1 MPIVT
6 NSHPARKRDIQ
17 GEMLSSMGQN
27 QSFSILDAWQGF
39 KDENILWMGGSK
51 LVDLALNRN
60 QFPPEEGYNVW
71 QDPRLAEF
79 GNDLSFFSN
88 SQSRAETDFIATKI
102 RNSQAADYNSPWYWL
117 GRTAGFVTDPTSLM
131 LFAKATRGAVSSAK
145 VFGTLT
151 TAEEI
156 AKQNLDPARPDEFVP
171 WTIGL
176 GYGVPAIMN
185 GFRTGKMPQS
195 VKNNVKKM
203 DEIFFQPKNLSKAGF
218 EEGKLIDPNKVVPPS
233 SGGAA
238 ANPLAPKQLSY
249 NQSKEAEQIFKTYLK
264 KFGEDGPWTP
274 IFRTLQSSSLRARE
288 MITELLDIPLLQ
300 NKNMKQ
306 GDFKATAPGGSIETN
321 RRILEKDVI
330 VAQKEIENLY
340 LKYLHRLGINAPR
353 TKVGM
358 NFINRLTP
366 GKYSLREFAKEISKA
381 RINHGKHDI
390 PEIAEAAR
398 VTQDLVYEP
407 FLKMMNAAG
416 VRLEPIEREMFFW
429 ESILHSM
436 KRKNQTM
443 REFTSELYGTSTW
456 NIKQI
461 ENRLIKLKERLEAVK
476 QNSGVKNYVNRIY
489 IRPVIEKNKE
499 LFKEILRNSFI
510 RNKQHGM
517 LTRLNQIVE
526 DLANDFP
533 FVRYERAMTDA
544 DRFAFNNPRYARATR
559 AREVW
564 LDDIAQLELMGKNT
578 QGIEFIVTDMFYL
591 MKSYYRQV
599 APDILLAQKYGD
611 ANGLGWR
618 TTAGQAGYAD
628 GLKQIEFEYAKRI
641 EAVSRKREAP
651 IISKE
656 TKIAAKDVDPSDVYW
671 MKNWEGNPQTGKAY
685 KVVAYRGITKTPFK
699 GPIDLS
705 GKRGRYW
712 AHSVEQASA
721 YSDNVIKAELN
732 LINPLVIKS
741 DKDFLN
747 LVKKATGDTAV
758 EGVDDAAKADLI
770 VLRNLRRSN
779 EKIPEF
785 LKKEGHDALIIDLKA
800 GSKVSQID
808 QNQIVVF
815 EGFAKK
821 PSNTLASKLKAER
834 NKVLMDIQDA
844 IELIRGTYGVPK
856 DPTRWWS
863 RGMRMSKH
871 WNALSMLTGFF
882 SALPDPVRIIMTN
895 GIKRT
900 FNKEIEMYA
909 QGLKGRIFHLGK
921 KEGNATAEALDMTT
935 GHRAMLF
942 SDIGDMFALG
952 SKIETNIGRA
962 SMFNF
967 MYVNMM
973 SRWTEY
979 WKSVGSTI
987 IGGRILEDSIAWS
1000 KNAKGLKD
1008 KWKSA
1013 LANSGIDE
1021 AMAARIAKQFEKH
1034 GEKLKYN
1041 LIANTDAWDDLV
1053 AVKHYRAALNKEIN
1067 RTIVTPGLGDTPLW
1081 MSTELG
1087 STIAQFKKFVMAAT
1101 QRMLMRGM
1109 QERDMDF
1116 MFGALMLMGSGMM
1129 IDGLYTEFR
1138 FGKDWGKKSLTDKL
1152 LSAFDR
1158 SGLGGIYVDV
1168 NRAIESLS
1176 DNRIGI
1182 RPMLGEQK
1190 PYSNSIKSK
1199 LGNILGP
1206 SAGQIANIFDIMYDV
1221 GSGGYNHYTARKVRR
1236 LIPFQNLFYLDWLF
1250 DDIEQGLR

>member
-27 QSFSILDAWQGF
+27 QSFSIVDAWQGF
-39 KDENILWMGGSK
+39 KDENLLWMGGSK

-102 RNSQAADYNSPWYWL
+102 RQSQAANYNSPWYWL
-117 GRTAGFVTDPTSLM
+117 GRTTGFVTDPTSLM

-151 TAEEI
+151 TAEEL

-203 DEIFFQPKNLSKAGF
+203 DEIFFQPKNLSKEGF
-218 EEGKLIDPNKVVPPS
+218 EEGKLIDPNKVTPPS

-249 NQSKEAEQIFKTYLK
+249 NQSKEAEAIFKTYLK

-321 RRILEKDVI
+321 RRMLEKDVI
-330 VAQKEIENLY
+330 VAQKQIENLY

-366 GKYSLREFAKEISKA
+366 GKYSLREFAKEISRA

-436 KRKNQTM
+436 KRKQQTS
-443 REFTSELYGTSTW
+443 REFTSDLYGTSTW
-456 NIKQI
+456 NINQI
-461 ENRLIKLKERLEAVK
+461 ENRMIKLKERLEAVK

-489 IRPVIEKNKE
+489 IRPVIEKNRE
-499 LFKEILRNSFI
+499 LFKEILKNSFI

-564 LDDIAQLELMGKNT
+564 LDDIAQMELMGKNA

-641 EAVSRKREAP
+641 Q
-651 IISKE
+651 
-656 TKIAAKDVDPSDVYW
+656 AAKSET
-671 MKNWEGNPQTGKAY
+671 MK
-685 KVVAYRGITKTPFK
+685 
-699 GPIDLS
+699 S
-705 GKRGRYW
+705 
-712 AHSVEQASA
+712 
-721 YSDNVIKAELN
+721 
-732 LINPLVIKS
+732 
-741 DKDFLN
+741 
-747 LVKKATGDTAV
+747 
-758 EGVDDAAKADLI
+758 
-770 VLRNLRRSN
+770 
-779 EKIPEF
+779 KI
-785 LKKEGHDALIIDLKA
+785 
-800 GSKVSQID
+800 
-808 QNQIVVF
+808 
-815 EGFAKK
+815 
-821 PSNTLASKLKAER
+821 KAER
-834 NKVLMDIQDA
+834 NKVLMDIQDS

-882 SALPDPVRIIMTN
+882 SALPDPARIVMVN

-900 FNKEIEMYA
+900 FQKEVEMFS

-921 KEGNATAEALDMTT
+921 KEAEATAEALDMTT

-952 SKIETNIGRA
+952 SKLETGMGRA

-979 WKSVGSTI
+979 WKSVGGTI
-987 IGGRILEDSIAWS
+987 IGSRILEDSIAWS

-1021 AMAARIAKQFEKH
+1021 AMAARIATQFEKH
-1034 GEKLKYN
+1034 GERLKHN
-1041 LIANTDAWDDLV
+1041 LIANTDAWDDAV
-1053 AVKHYRAALNKEIN
+1053 AVQHYRAAMNKEIN

-1101 QRMLMRGM
+1101 QKMLMRGM

-1116 MFGALMLMGSGMM
+1116 LFGSLMLIGSGMM
-1129 IDGLYTEFR
+1129 IDGIYTEFR

-1199 LGNILGP
+1199 LGNVLGP
-1206 SAGQIANIFDIMYDV
+1206 SAGQIANIFDIIYDV
-1221 GSGGYNHYTARKVRR
+1221 GSGGYNHYTARNVRR
-1236 LIPFQNLFYLDWLF
+1236 LIPFQNIFYLDWLF
-1250 DDIEQGLR
+1250 DDIEKGLR